1 MGKQCKIAD
10 FNTHREIPDTGFKH
24 PEVDDLEVDSIRC
37 SNRSIR
43 SIRSIRIAS
52 IGFDRSIDARARRT
66 KKKRHRGDDAR
77 SMPTADARARDGRE
91 RFRRIERASA
101 RAFARRAVTTRGAV
115 DALDDDDDAARAR
128 ERDDDDDAMA
138 TRARADDDAIKAK
151 DRLNRESARASTS
164 RGATETIEYG
174 TFHAR
179 VGAVFGDGDGG
190 GWRPRSNAVTRRG
203 GDGDGGDGED
213 ASESAS
219 ERCGDDLDCLESDE
233 EGDDDARKMTR
244 LAASVGRCRALDGEA
259 DFDEDDA
266 LALGV
271 DARERRSM
279 NGVTSMVERARAVG
293 APSAVDRVPD
303 HVANPAKYTRYA
315 LDEELTVG
323 SGRVSNARGP
333 SSATGDEHP
342 NTPTIHVERESVEAL
357 PKPRFSRAA
366 AANAKSKTKKR
377 AAPESSVATR
387 ADVRVHLDD
396 DDDVVDGRDE
406 ENDDDRCA
414 ASGARA
420 RKLRRRKN

>member
-1 MGKQCKIAD
+1 
-10 FNTHREIPDTGFKH
+10 
-24 PEVDDLEVDSIRC
+24 
-37 SNRSIR
+37 
-43 SIRSIRIAS
+43 
-52 IGFDRSIDARARRT
+52 
-66 KKKRHRGDDAR
+66 
-77 SMPTADARARDGRE
+77 
-91 RFRRIERASA
+91 
-101 RAFARRAVTTRGAV
+101 
-115 DALDDDDDAARAR
+115 
-128 ERDDDDDAMA
+128 MA
-138 TRARADDDAIKAK
+138 TRARTDDDAIEAK
-151 DRLNRESARASTS
+151 HRFNRESARASTS

-190 GWRPRSNAVTRRG
+190 GWRPRSNAVTRRGGDGDG

-315 LDEELTVG
+315 LDEELVVG

>member
-24 PEVDDLEVDSIRC
+24 PEVDLEVDSIRC

-66 KKKRHRGDDAR
+66 KKKRPHGDDAR
-77 SMPTADARARDGRE
+77 SIARARDGRE
-91 RFRRIERASA
+91 SFRRIERASV

-115 DALDDDDDAARAR
+115 DAR
-128 ERDDDDDAMA
+128 DDDAMA

-219 ERCGDDLDCLESDE
+219 EDLDCLESDE

-342 NTPTIHVERESVEAL
+342 NTPTIHVERQSVEAL

>member
-10 FNTHREIPDTGFKH
+10 FNTYREIPDTGFKH
-24 PEVDDLEVDSIRC
+24 PEVDLEVVSIRC

-52 IGFDRSIDARARRT
+52 IGFDRSIDARTRRT

-101 RAFARRAVTTRGAV
+101 RAFARRAVTTRGSV
-115 DALDDDDDAARAR
+115 DALDDDDAMATRAR
-128 ERDDDDDAMA
+128 TDDDDDAMA

-219 ERCGDDLDCLESDE
+219 ERWGDDLDCLESDE

>member
-10 FNTHREIPDTGFKH
+10 FKTHREIPNTGFKH
-24 PEVDDLEVDSIRC
+24 PEVDLEVD
-37 SNRSIR
+37 SIR

-52 IGFDRSIDARARRT
+52 IGFDRSIDARARRA
-66 KKKRHRGDDAR
+66 KKKRPHGDDAR

-115 DALDDDDDAARAR
+115 DAR
-128 ERDDDDDAMA
+128 DDDDAMA
-138 TRARADDDAIKAK
+138 TRARTDDDAIKAK

-219 ERCGDDLDCLESDE
+219 ERWGDDLDCLESDE

>member
-1 MGKQCKIAD
+1 M
-10 FNTHREIPDTGFKH
+10 
-24 PEVDDLEVDSIRC
+24 
-37 SNRSIR
+37 
-43 SIRSIRIAS
+43 
-52 IGFDRSIDARARRT
+52 
-66 KKKRHRGDDAR
+66 
-77 SMPTADARARDGRE
+77 
-91 RFRRIERASA
+91 
-101 RAFARRAVTTRGAV
+101 TTRGSV
-115 DALDDDDDAARAR
+115 DAL
-128 ERDDDDDAMA
+128 DDDDDAMA

>member
-24 PEVDDLEVDSIRC
+24 PEVDLEVDSIRC

-66 KKKRHRGDDAR
+66 KKKRPHGDDAR
-77 SMPTADARARDGRE
+77 SIARARDGRE
-91 RFRRIERASA
+91 SFRRIERASV

-115 DALDDDDDAARAR
+115 DAR
-128 ERDDDDDAMA
+128 DDDAMA

-219 ERCGDDLDCLESDE
+219 EDLDCLESDE

>member
-10 FNTHREIPDTGFKH
+10 FNTHREFPDTGFKH
-24 PEVDDLEVDSIRC
+24 PEVEVAEGDLAVDSIRC

-66 KKKRHRGDDAR
+66 KKKRPHGDDAR
-77 SMPTADARARDGRE
+77 SIARARDGRE
-91 RFRRIERASA
+91 SFRRIERASV

-115 DALDDDDDAARAR
+115 DAR
-128 ERDDDDDAMA
+128 DDDAMA

-219 ERCGDDLDCLESDE
+219 EDLDCLESDE

>member
-10 FNTHREIPDTGFKH
+10 FNTHREIPDTGCT
-24 PEVDDLEVDSIRC
+24 PRSTSPRAT
-37 SNRSIR
+37 SRSIR
-43 SIRSIRIAS
+43 FDARIDR
-52 IGFDRSIDARARRT
+52 FDRFDRFGSRRSGSIDRSTRARAERKKSDTTATTRDRCRRRT
-66 KKKRHRGDDAR
+66 
-77 SMPTADARARDGRE
+77 RARVAGANVS
-91 RFRRIERASA
+91 FRRIERASA

-115 DALDDDDDAARAR
+115 DAL
-128 ERDDDDDAMA
+128 DDDDAMA